1 MSGASHCGSDKS
13 VGDLD
18 AAESLIVLSSTNGQ
32 DEKCHSKSDPAD
44 TIKNNLSSQSKDSH
58 NTIGQIKGYSGNS
71 NAKYI
76 VNGNPMDLSPAN
88 IPILATKPMHIEMQN
103 HTLQPVVT
111 SITAPSNLTISHCGT
126 KHYSSL
132 TGPNQSIQQHHH
144 NPHRQIMTVNGP
156 VTDHVALVDTVLN
169 QPSAPTMVI
178 PMDESDQHKI
188 HRLNPNNVLY
198 PNGSFN
204 GGSLVSGER

>member
-1 MSGASHCGSDKS
+1 M
-13 VGDLD
+13 
-18 AAESLIVLSSTNGQ
+18 SSTNGQ
-32 DEKCHSKSDPAD
+32 DEKGQNKSHPAD
-44 TIKNNLSSQSKDSH
+44 TIKNNISSQSKGSQK
-58 NTIGQIKGYSGNS
+58 TIGQTNGHSGNS

-76 VNGNPMDLSPAN
+76 VNGNPMDLSSAN
-88 IPILATKPMHIEMQN
+88 MPSLAAKPMHIEMQN

-111 SITAPSNLTISHCGT
+111 SITAPSNLTLSHCGT
-126 KHYSSL
+126 KQYSSI
-132 TGPNQSIQQHHH
+132 TGPNQSIQQHQH
-144 NPHRQIMTVNGP
+144 NPHRQIMTVSGP

-198 PNGSFN
+198 PSGNFN